1 MQKSGL
7 VLAAAVALG
16 GVSSLGFS
24 GVDASTRTLTVMTH
38 DSFDLSKTLIAE
50 FEKMNGVS
58 LRFIKGGDAGAMLN
72 KLILSK
78 AAPIADVTY
87 GIDNTLVGRAI
98 SANILEPYRSPLASS
113 IPAQYVLDSQF
124 RLTSVDYG
132 FVALNYDRAYFKD
145 HKLERPKTL
154 DDLTKPEYKSLLVVQ
169 NPATSSTG
177 LAFLLSTVKTFGEGG
192 YLRFWKGL
200 RDNDALVTAGWD
212 AAYNTEFTKNGGSRP
227 IVVSYASSPAAEV
240 FYAPAPKDGK
250 KPTESPTANLLLPGS
265 SFLQIEGIGILKGTK
280 NRDLARKFVDF
291 MLQREVQSD
300 FPTRMWV
307 YPVNPTATLDPVFRF
322 AQKPTVAQTATLSST
337 TILKNASAYIDAWT
351 KVVVQGLEPDNL
363 K

>member
-1 MQKSGL
+1 MHKFGL
-7 VLAAAVALG
+7 VLAAVAVG
-16 GVSSLGFS
+16 GISSLGS
-24 GVDASTRTLTVMTH
+24 LGVDASTRTLTVMTH
-38 DSFDLSKTLIAE
+38 DSFDLSKKLIAD
-50 FEKMNGVS
+50 FEKANGVS
-58 LRFIKGGDAGAMLN
+58 VKFIKGGDAGAMVN

-87 GIDNTLVGRAI
+87 GIDNTLLGRAL
-98 SANILEPYRSPLASS
+98 AADILEPYRSPLASS
-113 IPAQYVLDSQF
+113 IPAQYALDVQY

-145 HKLERPKTL
+145 HTLELPKTL
-154 DDLTKPEYKSLLVVQ
+154 NDLTKPEYKSLLVVQ

-177 LAFLLSTVKTFGEGG
+177 LAFLLATVKTFGEVG
-192 YLRFWKGL
+192 YLKFWKAL

-240 FYAPAPKDGK
+240 FYAKEKSA
-250 KPTESPTANLLLPGS
+250 ESPTANLLLPGS

-291 MLQREVQSD
+291 MLSTAVQSD
-300 FPTRMWV
+300 FPTKMWV
-307 YPVNPTATLDPVFRF
+307 YPVNPKATLDPVYKLV
-322 AQKPTVAQTATLSST
+322 QKPSGAQTATLSST
-337 TILKNASAYIDAWT
+337 TISKSASAYIDAWT
-351 KVVVQGLEPDNL
+351 KVVVQGLEPDSL